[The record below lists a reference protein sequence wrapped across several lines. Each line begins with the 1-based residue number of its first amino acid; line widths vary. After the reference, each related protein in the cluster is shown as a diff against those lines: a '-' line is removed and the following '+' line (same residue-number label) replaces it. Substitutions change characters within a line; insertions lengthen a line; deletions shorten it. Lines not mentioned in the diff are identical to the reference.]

1 MPRPQQLD
9 TIMVL
14 TRRLFAVAALTV
26 LLVTAAFSE
35 TTRVTFVLVNDIYLM
50 NDQVTPDGRRRGG
63 FARLAAVV
71 KAERAKARTSGGHVI
86 LAHGG
91 DTLSPSLMS
100 SIDKGAHIV
109 ALTNMVAPD
118 IFAPGNHEFDFGKA
132 VFLQR
137 MAEAKFPL
145 YAANLRG
152 PDGAPLPNF
161 KDRAIV
167 THDGVRV
174 GLTGATYDDSP
185 RVSSPQDLR
194 FAPTV
199 ATIKEQADTL
209 RREGADFVVAVVH
222 ADRRQ
227 GYDIMATRT
236 VDLLLSGHNH
246 DLFIEYDGRGAAV
259 ESSYDALYV
268 TAVDVTIDVKV
279 VDGRRATTWW
289 PQFRVIDTADVMPD
303 PEVAAAVA
311 VYERELNR
319 DMDSALGTTAVALD
333 SRPTTVRAR
342 EAAIGNIIADAMRAA
357 GRADVGIMNGGG
369 IRGGKLYAA
378 GTAISRRDVLAE
390 LPFGNRVV
398 TVDVSGRALRAA
410 IENGLS
416 LLPNAAGRFPQVSGL
431 TVEADPRRPP
441 GSRITSIKVG
451 DAPLMDERIYRVAT
465 NDFLA
470 RGGDGYAMFANA
482 PNVLAE
488 ADAPPVAG
496 GVMDYIKNIGTLR
509 TGVEGRVVLK

>member
-1 MPRPQQLD
+1 M
-9 TIMVL
+9 TL
-14 TRRLFAVAALTV
+14 TRRLFAAAALTV
-26 LLVTAAFSE
+26 LLVTAACAE
-35 TTRVTFVLVNDIYLM
+35 TTRVTFVLVNDIYQM
-50 NDQVTPDGRRRGG
+50 SDQVMPDGRRRGG

-71 KAERAKARTSGGHVI
+71 KAERAKVRASGGHVI

-100 SIDKGAHIV
+100 GIDKGAHII
-109 ALTNMVAPD
+109 ALTNLVAPD

-132 VFLQR
+132 IFLQR

-145 YAANLRG
+145 YAANLRAA
-152 PDGAPLPNF
+152 DGTQLPNF

-167 THDGVRV
+167 TLDGVRI
-174 GLTGATYDDSP
+174 GLTGAAYDDSP

-227 GYDIMATRT
+227 DYDILATRA

-246 DLFIEYDGRGAAV
+246 DLFIEYDGRSAAA
-259 ESSYDALYV
+259 ESSFDAIYV
-268 TAVDVTIDVKV
+268 TAIDITVEVKV
-279 VDGRRATTWW
+279 ADGRRVTTWW
-289 PQFRVIDTADVMPD
+289 PQFRVIDTADVTPD

-311 VYERELNR
+311 VYEREMSR
-319 DMDSALGTTAVALD
+319 DMDVPLGTTAVALD
-333 SRPTTVRAR
+333 SRTATVRTR
-342 EAAIGNIIADAMRAA
+342 EAAIGNIVADAMRAA
-357 GRADVGIMNGGG
+357 THADVAIMNGGG

-378 GTAISRRDVLAE
+378 GAPITRRDVLAE
-390 LPFGNRVV
+390 LPFGNRLVV
-398 TVDVSGRALRAA
+398 LEISGRALKAA

-416 LLPNAAGRFPQVSGL
+416 QLPGAAGRFPQVSGL
-431 TVEADPRRPP
+431 MVEAELSRPP
-441 GSRITSIKVG
+441 GSRITAITVG
-451 DAPLMDERIYRVAT
+451 DAPLADERMYRLAT

-470 RGGDGYAMFANA
+470 RGGDGYAMFAGVK
-482 PNVLAE
+482 PLLADT
-488 ADAPPVAG
+488 DAPPVADE
-496 GVMDYIKNIGTLR
+496 VVDYIMRTGTLR
-509 TGVEGRVVLK
+509 TSVEGRIVVK

>member
-1 MPRPQQLD
+1 M
-9 TIMVL
+9 TL
-14 TRRLFAVAALTV
+14 TRRLFAAAALTI
-26 LLVTAAFSE
+26 LLATGALAE
-35 TTRVTFVLVNDIYLM
+35 TTRVTFVLVNDIYQM
-50 NDQVTPDGRRRGG
+50 SDQVTPDGRRRGG

-71 KAERAKARTSGGHVI
+71 KAERAKAGASGGHVI

-100 SIDKGAHIV
+100 GIDKGAHII

-132 VFLQR
+132 IFLQR
-137 MAEAKFPL
+137 MAEAMFPL

-152 PDGAPLPNF
+152 PDGTPLPNF
-161 KDRAIV
+161 KDRTIV
-167 THDGVRV
+167 TRDGVRI
-174 GLTGATYDDSP
+174 GLTGATYDDTP
-185 RVSSPQDLR
+185 RASSPQDLR

-227 GYDIMATRT
+227 DYDIMATRA

-246 DLFIEYDGRGAAV
+246 DLFIAYDGRTAVV

-268 TAVDVTIDVKV
+268 TAIDVTIDVKIA
-279 VDGRRATTWW
+279 DGRRVTTWW
-289 PQFRVIDTADVMPD
+289 PQFRVIDTADVTPD
-303 PEVAAAVA
+303 PELAAAVA

-319 DMDSALGTTAVALD
+319 DMDVPLGTTAVALD
-333 SRPTTVRAR
+333 SRTETVRAR

-357 GRADVGIMNGGG
+357 ARADVAIMNGGG

-378 GTAISRRDVLAE
+378 GTPMTRRDVLAE

-398 TVDVSGRALRAA
+398 TLDVNGRALKAA

-416 LLPNAAGRFPQVSGL
+416 LLPNTAGRFPQVSGL
-431 TVEADPRRPP
+431 VVEADLRRPP

-451 DAPLMDERIYRVAT
+451 NAPLVDERIYRVAT

-482 PNVLAE
+482 PHVLAE

-496 GVMDYIKNIGTLR
+496 EVMDYIMRAGTLR
-509 TGVEGRVVLK
+509 TDVEGRVVVK